1 MFANDTFD
9 ELAAVAGGRRPKA
22 IAGEFSE
29 CIILGT
35 PFHTTPSYS
44 HQFPISTPLFPI
56 AALVNGRI
64 SPGRDRNSHACY
76 TFPILRITALEP
88 LTRVYDIA
96 SAVDPYMHCTTAA
109 PTRTHT
115 SPTRARQRRVACAEP
130 EGPLVC
136 NTVVELRRVTPG

>member
-56 AALVNGRI
+56 AALVNGSI
-64 SPGRDRNSHACY
+64 SPGAAATTAMELEVRISRILQY
-76 TFPILRITALEP
+76 LFPILRETINLQEFFQYLE
-88 LTRVYDIA
+88 
-96 SAVDPYMHCTTAA
+96 S
-109 PTRTHT
+109 
-115 SPTRARQRRVACAEP
+115 
-130 EGPLVC
+130 
-136 NTVVELRRVTPG
+136 

>member
-1 MFANDTFD
+1 MCKFSMFANDTFD

-56 AALVNGRI
+56 AALVNGSI
-64 SPGRDRNSHACY
+64 SPCTQRWHIVDMHRDG
-76 TFPILRITALEP
+76 TFQITDFEIADFRGLCQSTEP
-88 LTRVYDIA
+88 L
-96 SAVDPYMHCTTAA
+96 PQYM
-109 PTRTHT
+109 
-115 SPTRARQRRVACAEP
+115 
-130 EGPLVC
+130 
-136 NTVVELRRVTPG
+136 